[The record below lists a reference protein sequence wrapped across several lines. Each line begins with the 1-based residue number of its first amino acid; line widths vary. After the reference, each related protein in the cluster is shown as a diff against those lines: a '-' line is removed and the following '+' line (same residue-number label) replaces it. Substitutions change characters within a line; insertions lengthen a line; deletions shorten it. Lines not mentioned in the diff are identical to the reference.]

1 MLIVDTD
8 ILIDIQRKAPGA
20 VEWSISLPEPP
31 SVTGFSAM
39 EMIQGA
45 RDSREVEIALNT
57 IAPLTVLW
65 PSASDCE
72 RARLLYAQAH
82 LSHKLGLIDALIACT
97 ALGLDAEL
105 ATFNVKHYRAV
116 EGLRLVQPYAR

>member
-8 ILIDIQRKAPGA
+8 ILIDIQRKAPEA
-20 VEWSISLPEPP
+20 VEWFTSLPEPP

-57 IAPLTVLW
+57 IAPLPVLW
-65 PSASDCE
+65 PSAADCE
-72 RARLLYAQAH
+72 RARELYARAH
-82 LSHKLGLIDALIACT
+82 LSHRLGLIDALIACT
-97 ALGLDAEL
+97 ALGLNAEL

-116 EGLRLVQPYAR
+116 EGLRLVQPYQR